1 MRYPL
6 SDTEQYKGKIMFAPV
21 QENYVDVPKTA
32 TSTVS
37 EASNTLRQF
46 STSGISTGSVS
57 DTFGSGNSFTQQA
70 PPKKQVSRLA
80 PSGPVTLYLPQA
92 INVSDQVS
100 YERIDLGTIGAVG
113 AAALKSGRSLLASA
127 YDASSETGKSM
138 MDFITNPSGMR
149 SELASLAAVRLAPG
163 GVASGAAK
171 SVLGVTVNPNTKS
184 LFRGVELRTFGFT
197 FKMIASSKAEAQ
209 SIEDIVKAFRTELY
223 PETINANPE
232 FFNVPIG
239 YHFPNKYRITMM
251 YNGEVLPIKFLDS
264 NLITVQT
271 TYNPS
276 SMGWHYD
283 GKPSEVDLTLTFGEP
298 RTLSKQDIRAGY

>member
-6 SDTEQYKGKIMFAPV
+6 SDTEQYPGKIMFTPV
-21 QENYVDVPKTA
+21 QENYVDVAKTA

-37 EASNTLRQF
+37 EAAGAISQF
-46 STSGISTGSVS
+46 STSGVSTGGVD
-57 DTFGSGNSFTQQA
+57 DTFGTGNSYTQA
-70 PPKKQVSRLA
+70 PPKKQVSRLS
-80 PSGPVTLYLPQA
+80 PTGSVTLYLPQA

-113 AAALKSGRSLLASA
+113 AAALQSGRSLLGSA
-127 YDASSETGKSM
+127 YDAGSETGKSM

-149 SELASLAAVRLAPG
+149 GELASLAAVRLAPG

-184 LFRGVELRTFGFT
+184 LFRGVELRTFSFT
-197 FKMIASSKAEAQ
+197 FKMIASSAAEAQ

-239 YHFPNKYRITMM
+239 YHFPNKYKITLM
-251 YNGEVLPIKFLDS
+251 YGGKVLPIRFLNS
-264 NLITVQT
+264 NLISVQT

-276 SMGWHYD
+276 SMGWHAD
-283 GKPSEVDLTLTFGEP
+283 GKPSEVDLTLAFGEP
-298 RTLSKQDIRAGY
+298 RTLSKQDIAAGY

>member
-6 SDTEQYKGKIMFAPV
+6 SDTEQYQGKIMFTPV

-37 EASNTLRQF
+37 EASNVLSQF
-46 STSGISTGSVS
+46 STSGVSTGSVS
-57 DTFGSGNSFTQQA
+57 DAFGSGNSYTQA

-113 AAALKSGRSLLASA
+113 AAALKSGRSLLGSA
-127 YDASSETGKSM
+127 YDAGSQTGKSM

-197 FKMIASSKAEAQ
+197 FKMIASSAAEAQ
-209 SIEDIVKAFRTELY
+209 SIEDIVKSFRTELY

-239 YHFPNKYRITMM
+239 YQFPNKYRITMM
-251 YNGEVLPIKFLDS
+251 YGGKVLPIKFLDS
-264 NLITVQT
+264 NLISVQT

-276 SMGWHYD
+276 SMGWHAD
-283 GKPSEVDLTLTFGEP
+283 GKPSEVDLTLAFGEP
-298 RTLSKQDIRAGY
+298 RTLSKQDIAAGY

>member
-6 SDTEQYKGKIMFAPV
+6 SDTEQYQGKIMFTPV

-37 EASNTLRQF
+37 EASNALSQF
-46 STSGISTGSVS
+46 STSGVSTGSLS
-57 DTFGSGNSFTQQA
+57 DTFGSGNSYTQA

-100 YERIDLGTIGAVG
+100 YERIDLGTIGAIG
-113 AAALKSGRSLLASA
+113 AAALKSGRSLLGSA
-127 YDASSETGKSM
+127 YDAGSETGKSM

-197 FKMIASSKAEAQ
+197 FKMIASSAAEAQ
-209 SIEDIVKAFRTELY
+209 SIEDIVKSFRTELY

-251 YNGEVLPIKFLDS
+251 YGGKVLPIKFLDS
-264 NLITVQT
+264 NLISVQT

-276 SMGWHYD
+276 SMGWHAD
-283 GKPSEVDLTLTFGEP
+283 GKPSEVDLTLAFGEP
-298 RTLSKQDIRAGY
+298 RTLSKQDIAAGY

>member
-6 SDTEQYKGKIMFAPV
+6 SDTEQYKGKIIFAPV
-21 QENYVDVPKTA
+21 QENYIDVPKTA

-37 EASNTLRQF
+37 EASNALSQF
-46 STSGISTGSVS
+46 TSAATSTGSLS
-57 DTFGSGNSFTQQA
+57 DTFGSGNSFTQA

-92 INVSDQVS
+92 INVADQVS
-100 YERIDLGTIGAVG
+100 YGERIDLGTIGAVG
-113 AAALKSGRSLLASA
+113 AAALKSGKSLLGSV
-127 YDASSETGKSM
+127 YDAGSETGKSM

-171 SVLGVTVNPNTKS
+171 SVLGVTVNPNTKA
-184 LFRGVELRTFGFT
+184 LFRGVELRTFTFT
-197 FKMIASSKAEAQ
+197 FKMIASSEAEAQ

-223 PETINANPE
+223 PETINADPE

-251 YNGEVLPIKFLDS
+251 YNGEVLPIRFLDS
-264 NLITVQT
+264 NLLSVQT

-276 SMGWHYD
+276 SMGWHYN
-283 GKPSEVDLTLTFGEP
+283 GKPSEVDLTLAFGEP
-298 RTLSKQDIRAGY
+298 RTLSKQDIADGY

>member
-6 SDTEQYKGKIMFAPV
+6 SDTEQYQGKIMFTPV
-21 QENYVDVPKTA
+21 QENYVDIAKTA
-32 TSTVS
+32 SSTVS
-37 EASNTLRQF
+37 EASSTLGQF
-46 STSGISTGSVS
+46 TTSGVSTGSVS
-57 DTFGSGNSFTQQA
+57 DTFGSGNSYTQA

-113 AAALKSGRSLLASA
+113 AAALKSGKSLLASA
-127 YDASSETGKSM
+127 YDAGSETGKSM

-163 GVASGAAK
+163 GVASGATK

-197 FKMIASSKAEAQ
+197 FKMIASSAAEAQ

-251 YNGEVLPIKFLDS
+251 YNGKVLPIKFLDS
-264 NLITVQT
+264 NLISVQT

-276 SMGWHYD
+276 SMGWHAD
-283 GKPSEVDLTLTFGEP
+283 GKPSEVDLALTFGEP
-298 RTLSKQDIRAGY
+298 RTLSKQDITAGY